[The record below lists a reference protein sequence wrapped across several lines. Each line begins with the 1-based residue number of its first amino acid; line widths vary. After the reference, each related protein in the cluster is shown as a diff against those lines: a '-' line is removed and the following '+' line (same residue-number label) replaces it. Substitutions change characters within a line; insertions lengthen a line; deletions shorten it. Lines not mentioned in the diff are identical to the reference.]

1 LPKVAVIHDEQ
12 AEDRKMPS
20 SDTFLITML
29 ARLRNRLNR
38 GAILR
43 ERVLDLERAL
53 RYERTRI
60 DYALAMGEG
69 IVDTIESFQA
79 TRAKADYVR
88 AFTDPTP
95 LVSVCVGTMN
105 RAELL
110 TERCLRS
117 LREQT
122 YRNLQ
127 IVVVGDHCTDDTER
141 RVADLR
147 DDRIVFVNLPRRGP
161 YPPPGRDR
169 WRVAGTNSM
178 NEALTRCEGAFVT
191 HLDDDDRAVPERV
204 ETLLRAA
211 QQHRADLC
219 WHTFWSEQAGGT
231 WKLLGNGVFE
241 VNQITTGSI
250 FYHRALA
257 RIPWDVYAYRVGE
270 PGDWN
275 RLRKIRILRPYLH
288 FVDTPLMYHYR
299 EQNQAPFEAQD
310 GETFLG

>member
-1 LPKVAVIHDEQ
+1 
-12 AEDRKMPS
+12 MPPATAS
-20 SDTFLITML
+20 L
-29 ARLRNRLNR
+29 AKFATRLRNFLNR
-38 GAILR
+38 TTDLQLR
-43 ERVLDLERAL
+43 VKALENAL
-53 RYERTRI
+53 RHERNRI
-60 DYALAMGEG
+60 DYALAASEG
-69 IVDTIESFQA
+69 IVATIDAFQA
-79 TRAKADYVR
+79 ARAGADYVR
-88 AFTDPTP
+88 AFTDAVP

-127 IVVVGDHCTDDTER
+127 IVVIGDHCTDDTER
-141 RVADLR
+141 RIAGLR
-147 DDRIVFVNLPRRGP
+147 DDRIVFANLPRRGP

-169 WRVAGTNSM
+169 WCVAGTNSV
-178 NEALTRCEGAFVT
+178 NEALARCEGAFVM

-204 ETLLRAA
+204 ETLLQAS

-219 WHTFWSEQAGGT
+219 WHPFWSEQADGT
-231 WKLLGNGVFE
+231 WKLIGNGAFE
-241 VNQITTGSI
+241 FCQITTGSI
-250 FYHRALA
+250 FYHRFLA

-275 RLRKIRILRPYLH
+275 RLRKIRVLRPHLH